1 MAESISFLRKF
12 IVLESHTK
20 TKNLKGFAKIEIK
33 SGKGKLKIN
42 IDGLKNID
50 KDNLLKGYLISDNDK
65 NLDKVYIGTLNVKD
79 NGKGS
84 LDWEFKSNALGDEK
98 ISFDKVDM
106 LLIKSSGHNESIS
119 IVGKIK
125 DKALDVANILNKFTD
140 EIIVKKEINKI
151 NVNNNKKSVDLMQI
165 DNDLNKPLDEIINE
179 VKAVKVEK
187 NIEENLEAVKVEEIS
202 KQIEDVNLET
212 VKIEEID
219 KEVED
224 INLDTV
230 EIGDVRVK
238 NNNIKAETEK
248 KEIINENGNDI
259 NLETENI
266 EIKDEMIEEV
276 KEERI
281 EEITNDKVEGQ
292 NSEYIEEDLE
302 KVIEKDYIKF
312 KSLQSDYMEQMNNYY
327 GNSIKDHNKIT
338 DKTLTN
344 SDQLEEYTMNILQ
357 YFDQIDVLKRNLPGY
372 EWYKIEVDDNKY
384 REFLPYYHY
393 TINRYYPYPIM
404 YKEMTT
410 QKLIKKYNHYIFGIV
425 REDGKVKHYA
435 YGVPGRYRREE
446 QPYGGKTGFMTWI
459 ESKAR
464 SRSRYRLGYWIL
476 HIDPISGKIVNP
488 LKPTQ
493 PR

>member
-50 KDNLLKGYLISDNDK
+50 KDNLLRGYLISDNDK

-119 IVGKIK
+119 IFGKIK

-140 EIIVKKEINKI
+140 EISVKKEIKKV

-165 DNDLNKPLDEIINE
+165 DNDLNEPLDQIIN
-179 VKAVKVEK
+179 K
-187 NIEENLEAVKVEEIS
+187 VKVEEDTKKINLETA
-202 KQIEDVNLET
+202 KVEETNEQIEDVSLET
-212 VKIEEID
+212 VKIENLDYKI
-219 KEVED
+219 KD
-224 INLDTV
+224 INLGNV
-230 EIGDVRVK
+230 EIGDVRVNT
-238 NNNIKAETEK
+238 NNFKAKTEK
-248 KEIINENGNDI
+248 KEVVNENGNEI

-266 EIKDEMIEEV
+266 EIKE
-276 KEERI
+276 
-281 EEITNDKVEGQ
+281 EEITDDKVEGQ
-292 NSEYIEEDLE
+292 NNEYIEEDLE

-327 GNSIKDHNKIT
+327 GNSIKDLNKIT

-344 SDQLEEYTMNILQ
+344 SDQLEEYTVNILQ
-357 YFDQIDVLKRNLPGY
+357 YFEQVDVLKRNLPGY
-372 EWYKIEVDDNKY
+372 EWYKIEANDNKY